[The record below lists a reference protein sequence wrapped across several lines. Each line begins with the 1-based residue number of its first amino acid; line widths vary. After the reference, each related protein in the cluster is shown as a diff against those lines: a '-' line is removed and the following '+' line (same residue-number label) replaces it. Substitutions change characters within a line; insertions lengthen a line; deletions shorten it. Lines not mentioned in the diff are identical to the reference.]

1 MKCNISL
8 KTIFVFTFFLFPIF
22 LFGREGLCES
32 SSLKSSFVE
41 VRNNYIPEEPTA
53 TDSSGNPITPS
64 TALKTVTLERKSN
77 KKTDKYYNF
86 YLQSDIVELSMNYEN
101 SDQMVTRQGGTLKGT
116 VLINNGNGFGQN
128 HWAGKIEVTKPVSR
142 PWVELKNW
150 IPAPGSSLAESQ
162 ETSGSSQIPIEDDFF
177 FIVGETSWFTVD
189 VNLGDDFK
197 GGRLQVKLK
206 NPSEGELGGMTDV
219 TIPPLTKQMTIKLS
233 MKGKAQSSGFGS
245 NSLLFNLIESGQSQ
259 FSLKGEEGGQGAV
272 EERTSFHIKSI
283 EWKEVKQ
290 GQFFA
295 NLNPGGGVAI
305 YADKDSPEDT
315 SHYDRVKVLVK
326 LEPPVNESVAVYLRA
341 FDVDDPSSNKSPV
354 DDESKGQDNRGNV
367 NGYQEGVFTTT
378 HRPKIEVK
386 TSNPL
391 DEAEAEFQV
400 TMNPGDNFRIGAVLA
415 RDKNL
420 LDKWVVKQS
429 SADPAENDITAK
441 VIKDDG
447 KEAVEGK
454 DITNLLT
461 VWRRLWVEWDSMG
474 PVPESQ
480 TDPQKNYVEGE
491 IVSIEQ
497 LPTGFKVKFDSVFEQ
512 LIQEDGSVNLDG
524 SGQNAGNGRFENGK
538 LTINPPTDVNN
549 DGAFITVVGNGNDYV
564 RISSPLEFNITN
576 KQCSG
581 YIKSFTKQGENNT
594 STFVLTLYNSLTCP
608 EIAVNDEINI
618 YGLKFSIGSSQRVN
632 SGSSEVSYQITTQSP
647 AIISYRLKDDDIENL
662 PDTNEEEAQFEH
674 MEEAFS
680 DVYIKP
686 MHAPDT
692 TRQVN
697 LPFVLNLKKG
707 EQLSYLGQKVEEKKV
722 CFETKEQANN
732 NYWVGYVLSAY
743 QADTKLTD
751 YPVYVDGEYKE
762 DVRADDDPNIERDL
776 RGINYGG
783 KGSIIFWE
791 TQKDV
796 KDNHGQ
802 DETDVGYYLVAHEVG
817 HQFDLDDEYGKG
829 HIMGQDDNKD
839 LKFKPEDK
847 VKIRERSKSPNF

>member
-1 MKCNISL
+1 MKCNFTL
-8 KTIFVFTFFLFPIF
+8 KTIFFFILCLFPIF
-22 LFGREGLCES
+22 HFCREDEYKPS
-32 SSLKSSFVE
+32 YLKSSLVE
-41 VRNNYIPEEPTA
+41 IRNNYFPEEPTN
-53 TDSSGNPITPS
+53 GIQS
-64 TALKTVTLERKSN
+64 TVQKNVTLQRQSN

-86 YLQSDIVELSMNYEN
+86 YLQSDIVELAMNYSSGEGN
-101 SDQMVTRQGGTLKGT
+101 LDELMVTRQGGSLKGK
-116 VLINNGNGFGQN
+116 VNINTAGTSEGYQN
-128 HWAGKIEVTKPVSR
+128 WVKGLSVTKPVSR

-189 VNLGDDFK
+189 VNLGDNFK

-219 TIPPLTKQMTIKLS
+219 TIPPLTKQMTLKLS

-245 NSLLFNLIESGQSQ
+245 NSLLFNLIENGQSQ
-259 FSLKGEEGGQGAV
+259 FSLRGEEGGQGAA

-295 NLNPGGGVAI
+295 NPNPGGGVAI
-305 YADKDSPEDT
+305 YADKDTPEDT

-326 LEPPVNESVAVYLRA
+326 LEPPVSQSVAVYLRA

-354 DDESKGQDNRGNV
+354 DDESKGKDNRGNV

-400 TMNPGDNFRIGAVLA
+400 TMNPGDNFRIGGVLA

-429 SADPAENDITAK
+429 SADPSENDITAR

-454 DITNLLT
+454 DTTNLLT

-474 PVPESQ
+474 PVPV
-480 TDPQKNYVEGE
+480 DIANPQKDYVQGD

-497 LPTGFKVKFDSVFEQ
+497 LPTGFKVKFDSLFEQ
-512 LIQEDGSVNLDG
+512 LIQEDDSANLDG
-524 SGQNAGNGRFENGK
+524 SGRFENGK
-538 LTINPPTDVNN
+538 LIINPPTDIKN
-549 DGAFITVVGNGNDYV
+549 DGAFITVVENGNDYV
-564 RISSPLEFNITN
+564 KISSPLEFNITN
-576 KQCSG
+576 KECSG
-581 YIKSFTKQGENNT
+581 YVKSFSKVGPSGT

-618 YGLKFSIGSSQRVN
+618 YGLKFSINSSQRVN

-647 AIISYRLKDDDIENL
+647 AIISYWFKDDDIENL
-662 PDTNEEEAQFEH
+662 PDTDEEKSQFEH

-697 LPFVLNLKKG
+697 LPFVLNLKKDL
-707 EQLSYLGQKVEEKKV
+707 QKDYLLRNGYQIKPYS
-722 CFETKEQANN
+722 TN
-732 NYWVGYVLSAY
+732 NYWTCYILSGYQISTKIEQVGDEGPLN
-743 QADTKLTD
+743 
-751 YPVYVDGEYKE
+751 PP
-762 DVRADDDPNIERDL
+762 RADFDPDSEYDL
-776 RGINYGG
+776 RGVNYFGLG
-783 KGSIIFWE
+783 AVLFLE
-791 TQKDV
+791 TTKDV
-796 KDNHGQ
+796 RRKGNGNGSAYFLA
-802 DETDVGYYLVAHEVG
+802 VHEVG
-817 HQFDLDDEYGKG
+817 HQFRLNDDYGNNN
-829 HIMGQDDNKD
+829 IMGKSDDSNVRFRLADQD
-839 LKFKPEDK
+839 F
-847 VKIRERSKSPNF
+847 IRKRPVSPNVKWEYDPIN